1 MESTSKLQV
10 ANHLNILVFN
20 VKEGKKEG
28 LTIGDVVIYTYC
40 TEHNYYVL
48 KYVHSCLYK
57 GQNIIVCLRRL
68 KQQYL
73 QGLF

>member
-40 TEHNYYVL
+40 TEHNYHVL
-48 KYVHSCLYK
+48 MCTAVCTKDKILLYA
-57 GQNIIVCLRRL
+57 
-68 KQQYL
+68 
-73 QGLF
+73 